1 MKSEDGLVVAHTFKT
16 STWGSVRLILAWFTK
31 KSCLKRNK
39 KKKKRKKETKRRRK
53 KKKVGN
59 GKQSQV

>member
-1 MKSEDGLVVAHTFKT
+1 MAHTFKT
-16 STWGSVRLILAWFTK
+16 STWGSVSLMLAWFTK
-31 KSCLKRNK
+31 SLKRN

-53 KKKVGN
+53 KKKVEN